1 MADLL
6 DLLRIS
12 DSLDEINGEN
22 ISSEYKDYGMHYT
35 YLYIGMSGEKFIDKM
50 NINLEATDAQFL
62 AHHNAL
68 NVRIISN
75 QIKEIK
81 VENGNTYYTL
91 DGDDVPEEDKE
102 WHTLQ
107 GEWGKIGGT
116 LSNQTDLQNALNEK
130 ANQSDFIVLQKNVA
144 DNYAEFQELQ
154 EDFDELSSTVDSIYL
169 QINNPT
175 NGILPR
181 LSTAETLLSKKISSN
196 QVLEIRTTDGLSL
209 EFTTDGITWKPVS
222 TAGVVEWGD
231 IIGDIGNQADLL
243 LKFDN
248 IRDVID
254 LLSET
259 LDEHKE
265 DTNNPHHVTAEQ
277 VGLENVDNT
286 ADIDKPLSTLQKQYI
301 DNQINGINTDIQGI
315 NTNIQN
321 INTNIQNMNTNIQEL
336 DNVVSNIKIKNITQA
351 NYEAL
356 VEKDVNTLY
365 FINDI

>member
-6 DLLRIS
+6 DLLGIA

-22 ISSEYKDYGMHYT
+22 ISSERKDYGMHYT
-35 YLYIGMSGEKFIDKM
+35 YLYIGMSGEKFVDKM

-91 DGDDVPEEDKE
+91 DGTDVPEEDRV

-116 LSNQTDLQNALNEK
+116 LSDQTDLQEALNAK

-144 DNYAEFQELQ
+144 DNYAELQELQ
-154 EDFDELSSTVDSIYL
+154 EDFDELSDTVSSMYL
-169 QINNPT
+169 QINNPS
-175 NGILPR
+175 NGILAR
-181 LSTAETLLSKKISSN
+181 LNIAENLLGKKISSD

-209 EFTTDGITWKPVS
+209 EFTTDGHTWKPVS

-243 LKFDN
+243 LRFDEVN
-248 IRDVID
+248 DGID
-254 LLSET
+254 LVSRALQSHEN
-259 LDEHKE
+259 
-265 DTNNPHHVTAEQ
+265 DTSNPHQVTAAQ
-277 VGLENVDNT
+277 VGLGNVDNT
-286 ADIDKPLSTLQKQYI
+286 ADTDKPLSTAQKQYV
-301 DNQINGINTDIQGI
+301 DTQVGGLKTDLETEIQAVEA
-315 NTNIQN
+315 T
-321 INTNIQNMNTNIQEL
+321 
-336 DNVVSNIKIKNITQA
+336 VSDLKIKNMTQA
-351 NYEAL
+351 QYEAL
-356 VEKDVNTLY
+356 AEKDTNTLY
-365 FINDI
+365 FINDM